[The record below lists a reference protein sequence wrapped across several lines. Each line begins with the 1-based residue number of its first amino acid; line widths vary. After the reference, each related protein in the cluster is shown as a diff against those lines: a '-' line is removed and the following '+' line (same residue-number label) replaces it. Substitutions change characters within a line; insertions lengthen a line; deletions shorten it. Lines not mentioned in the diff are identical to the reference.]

1 MERNPVKLG
10 NVFNWIIRGQCP
22 QDIHGHK
29 HAGSSKDTETDSSN
43 SNNNFG
49 ELHTEEKS
57 SELANL
63 EIQPDQYIEKAFGDC

>member
-22 QDIHGHK
+22 QDTHGHK

-43 SNNNFG
+43 SNNDFG
-49 ELHTEEKS
+49 DLHTEEKS

-63 EIQPDQYIEKAFGDC
+63 EIQPEQYIEKAFGDC